1 MPPSVP
7 TSGADRT
14 PPALP
19 GPFPGQFLLTCT
31 KSFLS
36 PCPWS
41 PGRPYSFVYL
51 FIQLSAP
58 RIFAEDGW
66 GGARL
71 QGSRTSSA
79 LRRHTGGLGLPG
91 RLGFLLWVLGHLRA
105 SAIPREGRQVR
116 PRPASSRSTGPER
129 QSVRICLRSDSA
141 LFPADRC
148 QQEKKKK
155 TEKSPGSVKSE
166 GGLIRVF
173 NSQGWNSIL
182 NFPAV
187 AVKCEALYFHFSFIL
202 LSCVFTG
209 KLPQWS

>member
-1 MPPSVP
+1 M
-7 TSGADRT
+7 
-14 PPALP
+14 
-19 GPFPGQFLLTCT
+19 
-31 KSFLS
+31 
-36 PCPWS
+36 
-41 PGRPYSFVYL
+41 GRGT
-51 FIQLSAP
+51 A
-58 RIFAEDGW
+58 
-66 GGARL
+66 
-71 QGSRTSSA
+71 SRTSSA
-79 LRRHTGGLGLPG
+79 LRRHAGGLGLPG

-116 PRPASSRSTGPER
+116 PRPASSPPRGRRGRVCASAFTATRRSFLQTDASR
-129 QSVRICLRSDSA
+129 K
-141 LFPADRC
+141 
-148 QQEKKKK
+148 KKKK